1 MPDVN
6 MSLLRGAS
14 PDGFCRDCLQQATGS
29 ERRCLACGSPRML
42 RHCELASLSIAHIDC
57 DAFYA
62 SVEKRDNPDLRD
74 KPVIIGGGK
83 RGVVSTACY
92 IARVHGVRS
101 AMPMFKALV
110 ACPQAV
116 VIKPDMD
123 KYVSV
128 GRQVRQLMLEMTPLV
143 EPISIDE
150 AFLDLSGTERLH
162 HATPAYS
169 LARFAKR
176 VENELGIT
184 VSAGLSYC
192 KFLAKIASDMEK
204 PRGFSVIGNAEAIDY
219 LAAMPVTKIWGVGKA
234 FEETL
239 SRDGITMI
247 SQLQTMEEAAL
258 MRRYGIMGQR
268 LARLSRGVDTRKV
281 DPTSDMKTVSAET
294 TFNDDLSTIDELRP
308 VLRTLSEK
316 VARRLKRYAIAG
328 KTVTLKMKS
337 ADFKT
342 RTRNRTLSDP
352 TQLADRLFRTG
363 LALMERELDGT
374 KFRLIGIG
382 VSELCE
388 PDQADPIDLVDPLAT
403 KRAKAE
409 SAMDALREKFGNAA
423 LETGDTFGK
432 HGRR

>member
-1 MPDVN
+1 
-6 MSLLRGAS
+6 MSLLHGAS
-14 PDGFCRDCLQQATGS
+14 PDGFCRDCLKEASGS

-42 RHCELASLSIAHIDC
+42 RHAELANLSIAHIDC

-101 AMPMFKALV
+101 AMPMFKALA

-176 VENELGIT
+176 VENELGIS

-204 PRGFSVIGNAEAIDY
+204 PRGFSVIGNAEAVSY
-219 LAAMPVTKIWGVGKA
+219 LAALPVTKIWGVGKA

-239 SRDGITMI
+239 GRDGITMI
-247 SQLQTMEEAAL
+247 GQLQTMDETVL
-258 MRRYGIMGQR
+258 MRRYGVMGQR
-268 LARLSRGVDTRKV
+268 LARLSRGEDSRRV
-281 DPTSDMKTVSAET
+281 DPASDMKTVSAET
-294 TFNDDLSTIDELRP
+294 TFNDDLSTIEDLRP
-308 VLRTLSEK
+308 VLRSLSEK
-316 VARRLKRYAIAG
+316 VARRLKRYGIAG
-328 KTVTLKMKS
+328 KTVTLKMKT

-342 RTRNRTLSDP
+342 RTRNRTLPDP
-352 TQLADRLFRTG
+352 TQLADRIFRTG

-374 KFRLIGIG
+374 RFRLIGVG
-382 VSELCE
+382 VSELCA
-388 PDQADPIDLVDPLAT
+388 PDQADPVDLVDPMAA

-409 SAMDALREKFGNAA
+409 TAMDALREKFGNAA

-432 HGRR
+432 IGRRL